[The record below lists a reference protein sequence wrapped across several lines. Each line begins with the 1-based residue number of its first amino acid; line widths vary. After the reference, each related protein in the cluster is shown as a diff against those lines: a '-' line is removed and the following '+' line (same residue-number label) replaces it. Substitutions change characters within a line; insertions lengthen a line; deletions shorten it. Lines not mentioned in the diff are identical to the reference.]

1 MFPVRED
8 MLRVMPELIWGGSGV
23 LLMLFQPFVRNRH
36 FFTFLAL
43 VGSLLGTLGAMWPA
57 ALGGTAFGGIIQ
69 ADAFSFFFHLLIG
82 LVVFLVVLAAGPYL
96 ERERLA
102 FPEFFALTLFAAAG
116 MGILASAQE
125 LVTAFIGLEL
135 SSISSYVLAGYRRES
150 LKSSESSLKYFL
162 LGSFAT
168 AFFLYGIALVYGATG
183 TTNLSGMAEAGVSN
197 NLLKLGFSLILIG
210 LGFKVAVAP
219 FQIWTP
225 DVYEGAPTPVTALF
239 SAGPKAAAFALLLRI
254 FAGVPAATQFPV
266 TALFSA
272 GPKAAAFALLLRIFA
287 GVPAATQ
294 FWFWAFW
301 VLAVLTMFA
310 GNLGALVQTNVKR
323 MLAYSSIAH
332 AGYILVA
339 FASVTFLAQEGAAA
353 AAPAYAAILFYL
365 LSYSLVKLG
374 AFTIVSQF
382 GGEGEKHLS
391 LDDYAGLGQRQP
403 FAAAA
408 LALFLLSL
416 LGLPVTAGFFGKF
429 YIFKAAVNSH
439 LIWLAILM
447 AVNSVIGAYY
457 YLRVIVVMYMR
468 EPSAETAASA
478 PMRFPLTVNLV
489 LTIAAVG
496 TIYFG
501 LFPNQVLNF
510 VLQSNLLGH

>member
-254 FAGVPAATQFPV
+254 FAGVPAATQF
-266 TALFSA
+266 
-272 GPKAAAFALLLRIFA
+272 
-287 GVPAATQ
+287 
-294 FWFWAFW
+294 WFWAFW